1 MVLVNRAKLVQ
12 EDAHVAHCAREQQFI
27 VYLKLCSRVAA
38 RLPRRWL
45 LCTSIHFY
53 LLSSSSSPFLVY
65 IKDIPA
71 RFRRYRYKAESVDDW
86 QLNREEQK

>member
-45 LCTSIHFY
+45 LCTSIHFS
-53 LLSSSSSPFLVY
+53 LLSFSSPFLVY